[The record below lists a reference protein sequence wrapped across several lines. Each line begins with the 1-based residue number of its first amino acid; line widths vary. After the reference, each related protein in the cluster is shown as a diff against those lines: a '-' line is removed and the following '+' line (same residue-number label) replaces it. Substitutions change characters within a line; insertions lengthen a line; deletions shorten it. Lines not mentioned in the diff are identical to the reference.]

1 MFLLLLLLDKTNLIS
16 MSPLSIEKYIFVLR
30 QVESLLHNQN
40 DQYLSE
46 PSLLDSIGSMT
57 RQLIVN
63 NTIKVLI

>member
-1 MFLLLLLLDKTNLIS
+1 LLLLLLDKTSLIS
-16 MSPLSIEKYIFVLR
+16 MSPLSVEKYIFVLR